1 MIIILPAKVLSN
13 FFPVLHMPTQTSH
26 DRGSPMWLFPVVI
39 GVSVFL
45 IAAVVVFRLRGHR
58 CRRNL
63 AYEQHIHIQQSFDE
77 KVSGEHF
84 TTAKI

>member
-1 MIIILPAKVLSN
+1 MTTIMMIIIFPAKVLSN
-13 FFPVLHMPTQTSH
+13 FFPVLHMPTQTLH

-45 IAAVVVFRLRGHR
+45 IAAVVVFRSRGHR

-63 AYEQHIHIQQSFDE
+63 AYEQHIDE
-77 KVSGEHF
+77 KTSGEHF
-84 TTAKI
+84 ITAKI